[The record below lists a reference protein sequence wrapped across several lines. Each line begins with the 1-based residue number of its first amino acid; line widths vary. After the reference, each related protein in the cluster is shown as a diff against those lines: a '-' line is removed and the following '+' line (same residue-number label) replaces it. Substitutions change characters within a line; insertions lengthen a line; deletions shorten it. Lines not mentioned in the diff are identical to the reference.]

1 MALNKS
7 DIESGLKKK
16 GFFITNTDHECFIYK
31 TCDGAT
37 TTVRT
42 KLSFGSKKDVDE
54 GLIHLMAKQCQLNK
68 KEFQDLVTCSLGQ
81 VEYED
86 ILKSKGFIE

>member
-54 GLIHLMAKQCQLNK
+54 GLIHLMAKQCQLSK
-68 KEFQDLVTCSLGQ
+68 KEFQNLVTCSLVQ
-81 VEYED
+81 VEYEG

>member
-16 GFFITNTDHECFIYK
+16 GFFIANTDHERFIYK
-31 TCDGAT
+31 TRDGAT

-68 KEFQDLVTCSLGQ
+68 KEFQDLGRVNTRVRSRQQKQKAGSPR
-81 VEYED
+81 
-86 ILKSKGFIE
+86 K